1 MCSTWVSRFP
11 LQATISAARGVILF
25 TPEKNSHPVSAVYP
39 SWRLSIGVVEG
50 DFLPGVLQG
59 AKGLQC
65 PGVCTLNREK
75 FIRRALGRSRL
86 LRALP
91 AQSRACNGWASRS
104 AWRGGRLQYPIDLH
118 FISEIQTARRW
129 TAAIVCSFCVRRC
142 HASLRRAALLLNCS
156 HISVSTSDGLYEGL
170 I

>member
-1 MCSTWVSRFP
+1 MLNLGQPFSPTSHNFCCTRSDVVHTGKKFPPCFSSLSELAPFHRRSRRRLF
-11 LQATISAARGVILF
+11 AWCAAG
-25 TPEKNSHPVSAVYP
+25 S
-39 SWRLSIGVVEG
+39 EG
-50 DFLPGVLQG
+50 AAMPW
-59 AKGLQC
+59 
-65 PGVCTLNREK
+65 VCTPNREK
-75 FIRRALGRSRL
+75 FIRRALKRSRL